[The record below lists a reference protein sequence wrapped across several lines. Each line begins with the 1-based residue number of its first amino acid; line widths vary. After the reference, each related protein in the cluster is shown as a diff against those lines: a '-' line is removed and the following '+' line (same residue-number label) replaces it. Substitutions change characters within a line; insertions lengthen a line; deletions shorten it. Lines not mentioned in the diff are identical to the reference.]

1 MPRPPEFN
9 IDLASFWRDPYP
21 VLAELRRNQPVAYVP
36 QLRGIVFTRRTDIV
50 THEKMTDVFS
60 SHQPDGL
67 MNKLMGQNLMRKD
80 GAAHLKERKAIFPS
94 LSPVT
99 ARDHWAQIFQQHAD
113 RILDKLNDHNAHE
126 QPVANKA
133 VAVQN
138 PAKPATTDLV
148 ANFAL
153 PFSADCLRSLTGL
166 TNLSVTQMDS
176 VSQAM
181 IDGIAN
187 YSGNADVEA
196 QCHEATQTIDHAI
209 DQHLLASA
217 QPHNKDMLSIMRLA
231 EMPIDSIRANI
242 KLAISGGQNEPR
254 DAIAGTIWALLSHPD
269 QLKMIGDSNATW
281 MQAFEE
287 YSRWISPI
295 GMSPRRIAKPHTIN
309 QLELLPEDKVFF
321 MFSSANR
328 DEQWFEHA
336 DQFDITR
343 DNSKSIPFGAGPHFC
358 AGAWT
363 SKTMIT
369 QIALPSA
376 FKRLKQLALANSS
389 EAPMR
394 GWAFRGLTSLPVEW
408 QIES

>member
-1 MPRPPEFN
+1 MPRPPEYN

-21 VLAELRRNQPVAYVP
+21 VLAELRQNQPVAYVP
-36 QLRGIVFTRRTDIV
+36 QLQGIVLTRRADIA

-67 MNKLMGQNLMRKD
+67 MNKLMGRNLMRKD
-80 GAAHLKERKAIFPS
+80 GAAHLRERKAIFPS

-99 ARDHWAQIFQQHAD
+99 ARDHWRQIFQQHAD
-113 RILDKLNDHNAHE
+113 RILDRLNE
-126 QPVANKA
+126 P
-133 VAVQN
+133 
-138 PAKPATTDLV
+138 PAAGRIVKNQDTKKSATTDLV
-148 ANFAL
+148 ADFAL

-187 YSGNADVEA
+187 YSGDADIEA

-209 DQHLLASA
+209 DQQLSA
-217 QPHNKDMLSIMRLA
+217 EVQPHHKDLLTTMRLA

-254 DAIAGTIWALLSHPD
+254 DAIAGTIWALLKYPD
-269 QLKMIGDSNATW
+269 QLQMINDSSATW

-295 GMSPRRIAKPHTIN
+295 GMSPRRIAKPHTIH
-309 QLELLPEDKVFF
+309 QLQLLPEDKVFL

-328 DEQWFEHA
+328 DEQWFQQP

-363 SKTMIT
+363 SKTMIA
-369 QIALPSA
+369 QVALPSA
-376 FKRLKQLALANSS
+376 FKRLKQLALVENSD
-389 EAPMR
+389 APMR
-394 GWAFRGLTSLPVEW
+394 GWAFRGLSSLPVEW
-408 QIES
+408 QLE